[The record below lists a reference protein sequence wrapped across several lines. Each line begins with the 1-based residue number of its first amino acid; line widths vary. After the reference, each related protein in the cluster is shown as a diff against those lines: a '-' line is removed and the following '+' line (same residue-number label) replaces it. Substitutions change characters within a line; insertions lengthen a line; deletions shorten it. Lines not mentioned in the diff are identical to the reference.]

1 MQSHG
6 ISALSAPR
14 QEQPWLTTVDTGLD
28 CIPRHIYIDTEILI
42 PRDVCV
48 FDFLIGVVPA
58 I

>member
-1 MQSHG
+1 MADHSGHW
-6 ISALSAPR
+6 PR
-14 QEQPWLTTVDTGLD
+14 LYTQAY
-28 CIPRHIYIDTEILI
+28 IYIDTEILI